1 MGFGSN
7 RKNVLTC
14 LGALDAVLS
23 EMHAPI
29 NSGKAV
35 AAAQAYYATVSV

>member
-1 MGFGSN
+1 
-7 RKNVLTC
+7 VLLC

-23 EMHAPI
+23 DMGAPI

-35 AAAQAYYATVSV
+35 SAAMAVYNG